1 MSQAILHPNLLDSCV
16 RDELNNTATRYDS
29 LIPACVRHLVM
40 FLQSYGR
47 SRSGQGCGRESGWC
61 TGELASSSLCFRRTV
76 HCTVAPLICVFFTGS
91 GSWSFEHTSPPRK
104 GRTQGVLWSVQ
115 SVHWCFW
122 LQGGIYTASHAHNT
136 CIHYCRAKQAY
147 LVVWTWDIS
156 MYWFLY
162 MLRTLTLQRFMCLH
176 VCNTCENACQRYI
189 CCSSVSGDGLL
200 WCCVGSRVW
209 VQETG
214 SRTASWS
221 QTCWLCHLPP
231 QNWEGQVTC
240 LLDQLLPYALRIIP
254 SIPANVLLHL
264 VV

>member
-76 HCTVAPLICVFFTGS
+76 HCTVTPLICVFFTAS

-136 CIHYCRAKQAY
+136 Y
-147 LVVWTWDIS
+147 T
-156 MYWFLY
+156 
-162 MLRTLTLQRFMCLH
+162 
-176 VCNTCENACQRYI
+176 
-189 CCSSVSGDGLL
+189 
-200 WCCVGSRVW
+200 
-209 VQETG
+209 
-214 SRTASWS
+214 
-221 QTCWLCHLPP
+221 
-231 QNWEGQVTC
+231 
-240 LLDQLLPYALRIIP
+240 LLPSEASIP
-254 SIPANVLLHL
+254 SRLNVGYFYVFVSLHATDTDTATFY
-264 VV
+264 VFTCV